1 MVTSTSCVI
10 RPDAVTEATPLMASN
25 SGTSVSSTYSD
36 SSRRSIS
43 PRDTDRIDTGS
54 MSGLI
59 FMMAGAPMES
69 LHVAD
74 SVLISEL
81 ISISAVFMSAVSLNS
96 STTSERLSLEVDVIS
111 LMSVSVAN
119 AASIGR
125 VTSSSTCS
133 GVAPT

>member
-1 MVTSTSCVI
+1 M
-10 RPDAVTEATPLMASN
+10 
-25 SGTSVSSTYSD
+25 
-36 SSRRSIS
+36 
-43 PRDTDRIDTGS
+43 DTGS

-74 SVLISEL
+74 SVLILEL

-96 STTSERLSLEVDVIS
+96 NTTRERLSLDVDEIF

-119 AASIGR
+119 DDSIGR
-125 VTSSSTCS
+125 VISSSTCS

>member
-1 MVTSTSCVI
+1 MF
-10 RPDAVTEATPLMASN
+10 
-25 SGTSVSSTYSD
+25 
-36 SSRRSIS
+36 
-43 PRDTDRIDTGS
+43 
-54 MSGLI
+54 GLI

-111 LMSVSVAN
+111 LISVSVAN

>member
-1 MVTSTSCVI
+1 
-10 RPDAVTEATPLMASN
+10 
-25 SGTSVSSTYSD
+25 
-36 SSRRSIS
+36 
-43 PRDTDRIDTGS
+43 
-54 MSGLI
+54 
-59 FMMAGAPMES
+59 MMAGAPMES

>member
-1 MVTSTSCVI
+1 M
-10 RPDAVTEATPLMASN
+10 
-25 SGTSVSSTYSD
+25 
-36 SSRRSIS
+36 SSR
-43 PRDTDRIDTGS
+43 TTETMDTGS

-74 SVLISEL
+74 SVVISEL
-81 ISISAVFMSAVSLNS
+81 ISIMAVFMSAVSLNS
-96 STTSERLSLEVDVIS
+96 STTSDRLSLDWDDTS